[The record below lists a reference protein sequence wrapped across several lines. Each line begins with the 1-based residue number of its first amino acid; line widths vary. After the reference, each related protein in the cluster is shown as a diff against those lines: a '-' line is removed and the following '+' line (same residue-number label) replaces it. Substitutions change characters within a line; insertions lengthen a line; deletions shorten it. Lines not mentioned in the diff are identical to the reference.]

1 MSASLP
7 ALNFLT
13 SSSAY
18 TDYRPAIGPS
28 GDVVIFERT
37 PVGGGLTVLY
47 KIADLTAPDP
57 VPFLSGTPL
66 PPSQTRPDFCW
77 KTGRIAFN
85 GAETNRSAIRVW
97 QVGADGANPQP
108 IPNTQRAAYPTWS
121 LDGSL
126 FVTENAG
133 AAATPRP
140 CNTVFDTSGIVPPP
154 YPNIDGTDQAGAPL
168 FGGMPAVGPKDLPQ
182 IAFAG
187 QPAIVGWGGAASPQ
201 LAYNQDKNYI
211 FLNAVTNGVFT
222 STPMES
228 AASVT
233 SYDPSHQG
241 RAPAWSPDGKT
252 IAFESNRRGSGYA
265 IYLCDLASGTITAA
279 THPSLGG
286 QHAKFFS
293 CGTRLILCIHHPGGS
308 PATMGIA
315 WVDISALLKS

>member
-7 ALNFLT
+7 PLNFLA

-37 PVGGGLTVLY
+37 PVGGGLTTLCS
-47 KIADLTAPDP
+47 IADLTAPDP

-77 KTGRIAFN
+77 STGSIAFN
-85 GAETNRSAIRVW
+85 GAETNQSAVRVW
-97 QVGADGANPQP
+97 QVGADGAGPHP
-108 IPNTQRAAYPTWS
+108 IANTQRSAYPTWS
-121 LDGSL
+121 LDGTL
-126 FVTENAG
+126 IVTENAG
-133 AAATPRP
+133 PAAAPRP
-140 CNTVFDTSGIVPPP
+140 CNTVFDTNGTAPPP
-154 YPNIDGTDQAGAPL
+154 YPNIDGTDQAGTPL
-168 FGGMPAVGPKDLPQ
+168 FGGMPTVGPRDLPQ

-187 QPAIVGWGGAASPQ
+187 QPVLVGWGGATSPQ
-201 LAYNQDKNYI
+201 PAYNQDKNYI

-222 STPMES
+222 SIPMES

-233 SYDPSHQG
+233 TYEASHQG
-241 RAPAWSPDGKT
+241 RAPAWSPDGTT
-252 IAFESNRRGSGYA
+252 IAFESNRFGSGYA
-265 IYLCDLASGTITAA
+265 IYLCDLATGAIVQA
-279 THPSLGG
+279 TDPSLGG
-286 QHAKFFS
+286 QHAKFFPG
-293 CGTRLILCIHHPGGS
+293 GTRLILCIRHPGGS